1 MNSEIQTNRDTFG
14 LLESLDLLDCETK
27 KRRRHAL
34 FHTDDSNKNFLHL
47 AIEAHEINICK
58 MMIEKVDSNNLN
70 EYPIIGNKK
79 AIGIIKEKMLEGHDE
94 FNVLIDIMRIK
105 SKTG

>member
-47 AIEAHEINICK
+47 AIEAHETF
-58 MMIEKVDSNNLN
+58 
-70 EYPIIGNKK
+70 
-79 AIGIIKEKMLEGHDE
+79 A
-94 FNVLIDIMRIK
+94 K
-105 SKTG
+105 SKAKQGKIVTKLILISN